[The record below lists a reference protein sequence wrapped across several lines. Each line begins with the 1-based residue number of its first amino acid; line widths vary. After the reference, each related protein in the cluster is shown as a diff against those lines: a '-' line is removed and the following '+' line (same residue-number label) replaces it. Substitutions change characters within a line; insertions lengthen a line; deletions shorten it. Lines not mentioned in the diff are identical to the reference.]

1 MSWKLNPEELTVTS
15 FETSVAGTLVME
27 YTPDCCTENGSG
39 CETGPEVTCD
49 TREHNCATDDP
60 AVCPVGTAVTVE
72 QVDRIER

>member
-15 FETSVAGTLVME
+15 FETLSTDTLVME

-49 TREHNCATDDP
+49 TREHNCATDDYI
-60 AVCPVGTAVTVE
+60 CPPVDTKE
-72 QVDRIER
+72 QVEHEAIDAR